1 MSISQRR
8 GLISLLPLKNK
19 IVHYLKN
26 SRPITLLNCDYKI
39 AAKAIASRIKNVLP
53 TIINFDQTGFLKG
66 RSIGENVRL
75 IDSIINFT
83 NIRDIQ
89 GLLLFVD
96 FEKAF
101 DSQERSF
108 IIKTLRYYNFGPSL
122 ISWIDTFYSNPYSAI
137 QNKGWSSEFFSPQPW
152 CQTRMPFIALSIY
165 RLCRGFGSAIRRDHS
180 IRRIRVMGV
189 ECKISQYADDTTLI
203 LEVLPLSKKHSSS
216 WINLPLYQV
225 LK

>member
-1 MSISQRR
+1 MI
-8 GLISLLPLKNK
+8 LL
-19 IVHYLKN
+19 
-26 SRPITLLNCDYKI
+26 
-39 AAKAIASRIKNVLP
+39 
-53 TIINFDQTGFLKG
+53 TIINFGQTGFLKG

-101 DSQERSF
+101 DSLEWSF

-137 QNKGWSSEFFSPQPW
+137 QNNGWSSEFFSPQPW
-152 CQTRMPFIALSIY
+152 CQTRMPFIALPIY

-180 IRRIRVMGV
+180 IRSIRVRGV

-203 LEVLPLSKKHSSS
+203 LDGSAASLQKALELLDKFALISGLKVNCWRKL
-216 WINLPLYQV
+216 IDLY
-225 LK
+225 LIFYGTEGATK